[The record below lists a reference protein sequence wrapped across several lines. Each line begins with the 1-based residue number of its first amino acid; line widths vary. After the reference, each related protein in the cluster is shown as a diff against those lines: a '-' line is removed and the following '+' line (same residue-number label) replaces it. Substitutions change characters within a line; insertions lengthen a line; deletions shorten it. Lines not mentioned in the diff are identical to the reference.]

1 MSTRAAIAVVVTVA
15 CASGMPLPHAVHGQG
30 LATLTTVA
38 TALSSAA
45 EAIGKFAESL
55 EQATRAGLRTYDIVA
70 ARRAAESLRA
80 ISGKAATLP
89 GEQTIL
95 VLDPLE
101 QYLTD
106 ATEALKRKRPLPDAA
121 TRWARATARLDE
133 VVPKV
138 EGLLAD
144 VKAARPEFVD
154 PQPYNAFVAAL
165 GGRQLVLKELRQLPP
180 PTSSQD
186 VARLQTLHDRYAD
199 LLGQLGRANA
209 ALEQYILKSTT
220 P

>member
-1 MSTRAAIAVVVTVA
+1 MRSGAAMLITAALV
-15 CASGMPLPHAVHGQG
+15 CASGMPAGRAVHGQG
-30 LATLTTVA
+30 LATLTTIA
-38 TALSSAA
+38 TALTSAA
-45 EAIGKFAESL
+45 EAVGTFAESL
-55 EQATRAGLRTYDIVA
+55 EKATRAGLRTYDIVA

-80 ISGKAATLP
+80 ISGKAAALP

-95 VLDPLE
+95 ILDPLD
-101 QYLTD
+101 QYLRD
-106 ATEALKRKRPLPDAA
+106 ATDALKRKRPLPDASK
-121 TRWARATARLDE
+121 RWARATARLEE

-154 PQPYNAFVAAL
+154 PQPDNAFVAAL
-165 GGRQLVLKELRQLPP
+165 GGRQLILTELRQLPP

-186 VARLQTLHDRYAD
+186 VARLQTLHDRYAE
-199 LLGQLGRANA
+199 LIGQLGRANA